1 MENNTA
7 TATHKLSFGKFGL
20 TENPIGG
27 HCVLEHEGRELLG
40 EVKEV
45 VRNER
50 RGFTFLR
57 VVFMNGEAWP
67 IQPTAASVNMLSRQ
81 AA

>member
-1 MENNTA
+1 MENTQ
-7 TATHKLSFGKFGL
+7 THKLAFNKFGL
-20 TENPIGG
+20 TENPVGG
-27 HCVLEHEGRELLG
+27 HCVLEHKGIELLG

-45 VRNER
+45 VRNES

-67 IQPTAASVNMLSRQ
+67 IQPTAASVNMLERTYE